1 MTGAPSMRRR
11 LLLALVP
18 GVLLV
23 LAGAAVAVHA
33 VVSVRLGADLDTAL
47 LGKARTLEA
56 LTEQE
61 GGVTELDYRP
71 ELMPEFQRPERP
83 EHFQFWLDDGR
94 VLLRSARL
102 DGDLPRQDGLTPGPR
117 HADVALAG
125 GRRGRCVQIVY
136 VPGRARE
143 SADDEDGAAPSAP
156 QRTVVLVVAAG
167 REDLDAAL
175 GALAGALL
183 VVCAGAGLLAALLVW
198 RVVAR
203 GLAPLETVARQVGGL
218 GAGRPGAR
226 VDLQRAPHE
235 LAAVVAQLNAL
246 LGRLEEAVARE
257 RRFAGNVAH
266 ELRTPIAELMA
277 LAEVG
282 RRWPDPA
289 SHERFVADCEAIG
302 IRMEGVVG
310 DLLLLARC
318 QAGLERTASEPV
330 EVEPLLRG
338 AWTELE
344 PRARAA
350 GLSVRW
356 QVPPGLHVESD
367 PGKLGLLVRNLLD
380 NAVSHAREGA
390 AVSVSVRIEAA
401 DVVLLEIANGA
412 AALSPEQL
420 ARVAEPF
427 WRADLARASDEHSGL
442 GLALVQAL
450 AGVLGL
456 CVDLS
461 QDADGTF
468 RARVAGLLRGAVPP
482 PSASVDPPALSR
494 SSGGPAS
501 WSAPE
506 DLA

>member
-1 MTGAPSMRRR
+1 MTAAPSLRRR

-23 LAGAAVAVHA
+23 LAGAGFAVHA
-33 VVSVRLGADLDTAL
+33 VVASRLGDDLDAAL
-47 LGKARTLEA
+47 LGKARALEA

-71 ELMPEFQRPERP
+71 ELMPEFQRVERP

-102 DGDLPRQDGLTPGPR
+102 DGDLARQDGLVPGPR
-117 HADVALAG
+117 HADVALPG
-125 GRRGRCVQIVY
+125 GRRGRGVQIAY

-143 SADDEDGAAPSAP
+143 SADDEDGAAPTAP

-167 REDLDAAL
+167 REEQDAAL
-175 GALAGALL
+175 GALARTLL
-183 VVCAGAGLLAALLVW
+183 LVCAGAGLVAALLVW

-203 GLAPLETVARQVGGL
+203 GLAPLESVARQVGGL

-226 VDLQRAPHE
+226 VDLERAPRE
-235 LAAVVAQLNAL
+235 LAQVVTQLNAL

-282 RRWPDPA
+282 RRWPDPE
-289 SHERFVADCEAIG
+289 SHERFLGDCEAIG
-302 IRMEGVVG
+302 LRMEGVVG

-318 QAGLERTASEPV
+318 QAGLERAACEPV
-330 EVEPLLRG
+330 EVAPLLHT
-338 AWTELE
+338 AWAALE

-356 QVPPGLHVESD
+356 ELPADFHVESD
-367 PGKLGLLVRNLLD
+367 LVKLGVLVRNLLD
-380 NAVSHAREGA
+380 NAVSHAHERA
-390 AVSVSVRIEAA
+390 AVSVSVRTTATG
-401 DVVLLEIANGA
+401 VVLEVANGA
-412 AALSPEQL
+412 APLAPEQL
-420 ARVAEPF
+420 ARLAEPF
-427 WRADLARASDEHSGL
+427 WRADESRASGEHAGL
-442 GLALVQAL
+442 GLALVDAL

-456 CVDLS
+456 TARFL

-468 RARVAGLLRGAVPP
+468 RARVEGLRACP
-482 PSASVDPPALSR
+482 PSPSPAAGHAILSG

-501 WSAPE
+501 WTESEEPA
-506 DLA
+506 